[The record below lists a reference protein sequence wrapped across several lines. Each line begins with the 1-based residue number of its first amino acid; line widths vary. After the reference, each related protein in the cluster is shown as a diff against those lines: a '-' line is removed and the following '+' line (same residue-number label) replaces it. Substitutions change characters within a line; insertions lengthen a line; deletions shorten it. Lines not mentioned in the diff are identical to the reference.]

1 MEYLDTLYKLQK
13 YTRYLQYNYTLY
25 CKLDVLSSLDL
36 DDNTI
41 RLACCDPVVLSI
53 LSRVNDPQEAMEA
66 VDTAKRTIGN
76 SIRDICA
83 GIKKYAKELWE
94 KAKERIANFT
104 KRMKVD
110 EATIHNARE
119 NPDLKAKANVLVHGP
134 QQLQDAFKVCESVK
148 GSLSKYFSQLNV
160 GNVATESIQLLLQ
173 GPIDDPT
180 HRGMELAALRSVYN
194 TYGYIPSM
202 EANTINPDTSTNVT
216 SQATNTSATKVP
228 KKQPKDMA
236 LEREIRGRINMV
248 KGVVNRNK
256 ASIRLGAMSK
266 PNCIS
271 LVSLAE
277 HASKVIATQQTNLA
291 AVERAANAITAAHN
305 ENDPRI
311 HNLALIN
318 TLVIE
323 LIKSYDKI
331 MTVAYKE
338 ALMFVEKCC
347 DSTTESTTSE
357 PSNSIDQIAQAAS
370 EGKVVA

>member
-1 MEYLDTLYKLQK
+1 MYEYLDTLYKLQK

-25 CKLDVLSSLDL
+25 CKLHVLSSLDI
-36 DDNTI
+36 DENTI
-41 RLACCDPVVLSI
+41 RLACCDPIILSI
-53 LSRVNDPQEAMEA
+53 LRHVNNTHEAMEA
-66 VDTAKRTIGN
+66 IDAAKSTIGN
-76 SIRDICA
+76 SIRNICA
-83 GIKKYAKELWE
+83 GIKKYVKELWE
-94 KAKERIANFT
+94 KAKERVTNFT
-104 KRMKVD
+104 KRMQVD

-119 NPDLKAKANVLVHGP
+119 SPELKAKANILVHGP
-134 QQLQDAFKVCESVK
+134 QQLQEAYKVCESVK
-148 GSLSKYFSQLNV
+148 GSLSKYFTQLNL
-160 GNVATESIQLLLQ
+160 GTVATESIHLLLDTS
-173 GPIDDPT
+173 IDDPT
-180 HRGMELAALRSVYN
+180 HRGMELASLRSVYN

-202 EANTINPDTSTNVT
+202 EANTLNPDTSTNVT
-216 SQATNTSATKVP
+216 TQPPKTTTKSP
-228 KKQPKDMA
+228 KKQPQDRA

-248 KGVVNRNK
+248 KGVVTRNK

-277 HASKVIATQQTNLA
+277 HASKVITTQQTNLA
-291 AVERAANAITAAHN
+291 AIERAANAITATHN
-305 ENDPRI
+305 ESDPRV

-338 ALMFVEKCC
+338 ALMFIEKCC